1 MSRLNP
7 IFFQKNWVET
17 AHPDFKRKA
26 QWLVGTQSSQRV
38 MVLGIRHPRKKGK
51 SPLLGWRNRMM
62 AEHARSKMKILC
74 LIKRNEANKVVQYFT
89 HLYIAIQVETT
100 VD

>member
-1 MSRLNP
+1 
-7 IFFQKNWVET
+7 
-17 AHPDFKRKA
+17 
-26 QWLVGTQSSQRV
+26 
-38 MVLGIRHPRKKGK
+38 
-51 SPLLGWRNRMM
+51 MM